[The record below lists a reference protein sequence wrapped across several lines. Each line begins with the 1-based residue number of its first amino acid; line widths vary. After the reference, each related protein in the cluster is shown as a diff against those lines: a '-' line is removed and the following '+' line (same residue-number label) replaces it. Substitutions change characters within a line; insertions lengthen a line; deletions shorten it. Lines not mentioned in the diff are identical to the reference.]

1 MFKIIKLTMYDMQDQ
16 SYTYEFS
23 EGTNYFQG
31 KNSSGKTEFY
41 SFIDFMF
48 GSSED
53 IIKKPW
59 YINSLVK
66 ATMLFDYNGD
76 SFYITR
82 TRNRNQNY
90 LYYAD
95 ENENDIEPIDL
106 REYKDKLNSIFA
118 QDIPFLKDI
127 RNFTNEELTYRA
139 FTMFNFLG
147 EEGQGRIHDFLDKCR
162 FIKYS
167 VKLNPI
173 LNFIF
178 NKNIERI
185 YELKKE
191 LDNLIQEVKE
201 LESNTQKYNFII
213 NQVNKNLQKVGG
225 KVWYTGE
232 NADTIKKYISD
243 ISNMQNVEMSNRERN
258 IADLEVMYNNLSEQ
272 IKVYEN
278 NINDARQFESDNENR
293 KKLLSK
299 LHELILEDASLDY
312 LVTPIQELLSEIDN
326 TIFFSNYVINDN
338 TVPSQKK

>member
-1 MFKIIKLTMYDMQDQ
+1 MYGMQGQ

-23 EGTNYFQG
+23 KGTNYFQG

-48 GSSED
+48 GSSEK
-53 IIKKPW
+53 IINRPW

-66 ATMLFDYNGD
+66 ATMLFAYNENY
-76 SFYITR
+76 FYITR
-82 TRNRNQNY
+82 TRNINQNY

-95 ENENDIEPIDL
+95 ENEDDIEPIDL

-118 QDIPFLKDI
+118 QNIPFLKDI
-127 RNFTNEELTYRA
+127 RTFTNEELTYRA

-147 EEGQGRIHDFLDKCR
+147 EKGQGRIQDFLDKCR
-162 FIKYS
+162 LIKYS

-178 NKNIERI
+178 NKNIEKI

-191 LDNLIQEVKE
+191 LDNLIDEVKE

-213 NQVNKNLQKVGG
+213 NQVNKNLRKVDG

-232 NADTIKKYISD
+232 NASTIKIY
-243 ISNMQNVEMSNRERN
+243 
-258 IADLEVMYNNLSEQ
+258 
-272 IKVYEN
+272 
-278 NINDARQFESDNENR
+278 F
-293 KKLLSK
+293 
-299 LHELILEDASLDY
+299 
-312 LVTPIQELLSEIDN
+312 
-326 TIFFSNYVINDN
+326 
-338 TVPSQKK
+338 